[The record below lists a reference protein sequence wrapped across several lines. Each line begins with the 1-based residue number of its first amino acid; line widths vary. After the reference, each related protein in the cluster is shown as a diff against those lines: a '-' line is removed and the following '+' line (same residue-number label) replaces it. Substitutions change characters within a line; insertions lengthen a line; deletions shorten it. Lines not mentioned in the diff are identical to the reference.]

1 MPAGREVV
9 IIGDTP
15 ADVACGQ
22 GIGAR
27 AVAVATG
34 GYSVAVLREAGAR
47 AAFDDLSDT
56 DAVLDA
62 ILA

>member
-1 MPAGREVV
+1 MKK
-9 IIGDTP
+9 ID
-15 ADVACGQ
+15 
-22 GIGAR
+22 R

-34 GYSVAVLREAGAR
+34 SFTVSVLREAGAR

-56 DAVLDA
+56 AAVLEA